1 MLENTESISAGLSVM
16 LKEAR
21 MVLESTVASDSLVD
35 AAETTIQSLL
45 KSSAIHG
52 FNLVSEDR

>member
-1 MLENTESISAGLSVM
+1 MLENTEAISAGLSVM

-21 MVLESTVASDSLVD
+21 MVLESTVASDSMVD

-45 KSSAIHG
+45 KSAAIHG
-52 FNLVSEDR
+52 FNMVSEDR

>member
-1 MLENTESISAGLSVM
+1 
-16 LKEAR
+16 